1 MLTFAKIIHVI
12 GVIYVW
18 LAGLFILINMVIIL
32 VNEGWVKILEIL
44 SPFNVGNY
52 IVTIITLAPGLGLVM
67 WSDKIKKKIEESESN
82 FKNE

>member
-32 VNEGWVKILEIL
+32 VNEGWVKIQEIL